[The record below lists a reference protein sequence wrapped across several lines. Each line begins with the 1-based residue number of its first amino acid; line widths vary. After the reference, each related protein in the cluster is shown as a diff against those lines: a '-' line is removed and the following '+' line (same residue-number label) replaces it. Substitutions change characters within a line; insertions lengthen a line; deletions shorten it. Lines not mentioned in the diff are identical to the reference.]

1 MIADRAAD
9 LGRLVGQSDEY
20 QALKRANDRLMEQT
34 ELRGMLERLRTL
46 QLSVAEQ
53 LDRGIEPTADQQKE
67 IDGLVGK
74 VQADA
79 AYQAVV
85 AAQSNFDKLM
95 MKVNEWIL
103 DGIKQGSS
111 SRIISL
117 G

>member
-1 MIADRAAD
+1 MINDKAVD

-20 QALKRANDRLMEQT
+20 QALKRANDRLMEET
-34 ELRGMLERLRTL
+34 DLRTALERLRTL
-46 QLSVAEQ
+46 QLQVAEG
-53 LDRGIEPTADQQKE
+53 LDRGIEPSAEQQKE

-74 VQADA
+74 VQSHAT
-79 AYQAVV
+79 YQSVV

-103 DGIKQGSS
+103 DGIKQGSQ